1 MENDPRASGGTKGG
15 IRKPTGKGS
24 RLIILHVGGES
35 GWVDG
40 AALVFQSKKATGDY
54 HDEMTVQHFEEW
66 FHDALMPNIQPN
78 SLIVMDNVP
87 YHSRRLERIPTMSSR
102 KQVMQDWL
110 TSHRICFLECALK
123 RELYNLIR
131 SSNFNPKYAVDEM
144 ARAAGHEVVRLPPYH
159 CELNPIE
166 LAWSQ
171 VKWHINDNNRLFT
184 LSAVKDLTHEGFQ
197 KVDSSL
203 WKKLVEHVWREFE
216 GRYWVDDGL
225 QEEHIEEFII

>member
-1 MENDPRASGGTKGG
+1 
-15 IRKPTGKGS
+15 
-24 RLIILHVGGES
+24 
-35 GWVDG
+35 
-40 AALVFQSKKATGDY
+40 
-54 HDEMTVQHFEEW
+54 MTVQHFEEW

-78 SLIVMDNVP
+78 SIIVMDNAP
-87 YHSRRLERIPTMSSR
+87 YHSRRLEPVPTMSSR

-131 SSNFNPKYAVDEM
+131 SSNFKPKYAVDEM
-144 ARAAGHEVVRLPPYH
+144 ARAAGHEVVHLPPYH

-171 VKWHINDNNRLFT
+171 VKRHIKDNNRLFT
-184 LSAVKDLTHEGFQ
+184 LSAVKDLSQEGFQ

-203 WKKLVEHVWREFE
+203 WKKLVEHVRREFE
-216 GRYWVDDGL
+216 GKYWVDDGL
-225 QEEHIEEFII
+225 QEEHIEEFIIRLGGDGDDESSSETSGNESSSDEAFSD